1 MKITKQDNTSECGI
15 CVINSFIKYYFNK
28 DIKNE
33 LLNTANIT
41 HNGLSIL
48 EFEKIC
54 NQFNLIANS
63 YEATIDELFTHKM
76 DKYFCLL
83 IDNKGCNTIAIIA
96 GPYLHISVHKMKN
109 KKINNL
115 TKTY

>member
-54 NQFNLIANS
+54 N
-63 YEATIDELFTHKM
+63 T
-76 DKYFCLL
+76 
-83 IDNKGCNTIAIIA
+83 
-96 GPYLHISVHKMKN
+96 
-109 KKINNL
+109 
-115 TKTY
+115 